1 MKHAT
6 CFLTARHLRHPL
18 VMCQDE
24 TPSCA
29 HAHEQTNSAPLL
41 KLVCRQAGGLSLCTT
56 HTHTH
61 THIQTV
67 KKSFA
72 VVSHGM
78 SSCCKVSLQPEEET
92 RRIVVVVVVVGGG
105 VAFLFDLLLLLLS
118 LLLL

>member
-1 MKHAT
+1 M
-6 CFLTARHLRHPL
+6 
-18 VMCQDE
+18 V
-24 TPSCA
+24 
-29 HAHEQTNSAPLL
+29 
-41 KLVCRQAGGLSLCTT
+41 SLYAQ

-61 THIQTV
+61 TV

-92 RRIVVVVVVVGGG
+92 RRIVVVVVGSGG
-105 VAFLFDLLLLLLS
+105 VAFLFDLLLLLS